1 MLNKVSLSAQDI
13 DKYRLIET
21 RGILDEVV
29 SLGKELKGL
38 RLCHVNSTSFGGGV
52 AELLVSYIPL
62 LRGLGITADWQ
73 IIHGIL
79 ACLISVRRCF

>member
-1 MLNKVSLSAQDI
+1 MLNKVSLGTQDI
-13 DKYRLIET
+13 DRYRLIET
-21 RGILDEVV
+21 RGIMDELV

-38 RLCHVNSTSFGGGV
+38 RICHVNSTPFGGGV

-73 IIHGIL
+73 IIRGNRHFFTI
-79 ACLISVRRCF
+79 